1 MQGNKRKII
10 EAQKLRNVLIAN
22 NFYHQPTIS
31 KIPIK
36 VGFERRRCKDV
47 GLGIWV

>member
-1 MQGNKRKII
+1 MQGNRRKSI
-10 EAQKLRNVLIAN
+10 EAQKLRNLLIAN

-47 GLGIWV
+47 GFGFRV